1 MSLFAVIGAVSLGE
15 SGEGSHAVAT
25 EAPGVFGVIDDVVPS
40 SIEGVDLILLP
51 PPLPGGRIPP
61 DDRSGRP
68 GDGPADGVTLRQR
81 KAAARDANAD
91 LAAELVRA
99 TGWSHPQVNAELN
112 RLSGVRKVSEAT
124 LDQLEA
130 RLAQGNR
137 WLRGFR

>member
-1 MSLFAVIGAVSLGE
+1 
-15 SGEGSHAVAT
+15 
-25 EAPGVFGVIDDVVPS
+25 APGVFGSGDDVIPS
-40 SIEGVDLILLP
+40 SIDGVDLILLP
-51 PPLPGGRIPP
+51 PPLPGGRVPV
-61 DDRSGRP
+61 DDRSSGRP
-68 GDGPADGVTLRQR
+68 DDGPTEGLTLRQR

-91 LAAELVRA
+91 IAAELVRA